1 MSKII
6 MDRASKVFEYFYNQ
20 ALPEFGPENAKKL
33 AQIPADYVYNQL
45 ISRGTNC
52 YINGDCCLEYC
63 NEVLDRDFAKLDPL
77 TKKMA
82 YEKAYG
88 VSVGNI
94 SPSDINIRLR
104 AKRNLNKIYSE
115 SIQRFRNERE
125 DDLSN
130 LMSSVS
136 LKRKSI
142 PEFDLDFKK
151 LKLQ

>member
-1 MSKII
+1 MVKFI
-6 MDRASKVFEYFYNQ
+6 MERASKVFEYFYSQ

-33 AQIPADYVYNQL
+33 AQIPADYVYDQL
-45 ISRGTNC
+45 ISRGPNC

-63 NEVLDRDFAKLDPL
+63 NEVLDRDFVKLGPS

-94 SPSDINIRLR
+94 SPSEINIRLR
-104 AKRNLNKIYSE
+104 AKRNLKIYSE
-115 SIQRFRNERE
+115 SVRRFRNERE
-125 DDLSN
+125 DDLSK

-136 LKRKSI
+136 LKRKST
-142 PEFDLDFKK
+142 PEFDIDFKK

>member
-1 MSKII
+1 MNII

-45 ISRGTNC
+45 IKRGTDC
-52 YINGDCCLEYC
+52 YINSECCLEYC
-63 NEVLDRDFAKLDPL
+63 NELLDRDFAKLDPS

-94 SPSDINIRLR
+94 SPSQINIGLK
-104 AKRNLNKIYSE
+104 AKRKLNKIYNS
-115 SIQRFRNERE
+115 SVRQFRNERE
-125 DDLSN
+125 DDLSK

-136 LKRKSI
+136 LKRKSV
-142 PEFDLDFKK
+142 PDFELDFKK
-151 LKLQ
+151 FKLQ

>member
-1 MSKII
+1 MSI

-45 ISRGTNC
+45 ITRGTDC

-77 TKKMA
+77 IKKMA

-94 SPSDINIRLR
+94 SPSQINIGLR
-104 AKRNLNKIYSE
+104 AKRKLNKIYSE
-115 SIQRFRNERE
+115 SVRRFRNDRE

-130 LMSSVS
+130 LMSNISI
-136 LKRKSI
+136 KRK
-142 PEFDLDFKK
+142 PTTDFDFLFKK